1 MQADNGME
9 IITIGLS
16 NSFTFAEFI
25 SQDMKCDHT
34 EGINAK
40 VIDTANRT

>member
-16 NSFTFAEFI
+16 NSFTPAEFI
-25 SQDMKCDHT
+25 SHDMECDHT
-34 EGINAK
+34 EGINARI
-40 VIDTANRT
+40 IDTANKT